1 MDQIDLTG
9 VPLPGLPPFGQ
20 VGLILAKYLALG
32 VIPMPIPTPLFEIKN
47 PLKNWDMQEG
57 TDYQHI
63 TKLAS
68 EVGYTFYV
76 EPLGPGKSLAY
87 WGPDLQG
94 FTPGGS
100 VKLDPNNPGL
110 EVQPALTINMG
121 SATNVETLS
130 AGFDGLSKTF
140 YYTYY
145 MDKELTGFPIPIPL
159 PDIALNPPLGPGYV
173 VPAKNSLLGHGE
185 GDKDR
190 DSNARHG
197 LPSLI
202 SRGLARAS
210 QSANVI
216 TGSGSL
222 DVARYGRLLKARKLV
237 AVRGMGAHYDGH
249 YYVRSVTTTFR
260 RGEARQSFALTRN
273 AHGSW
278 TEKVAI

>member
-1 MDQIDLTG
+1 
-9 VPLPGLPPFGQ
+9 
-20 VGLILAKYLALG
+20 
-32 VIPMPIPTPLFEIKN
+32 
-47 PLKNWDMQEG
+47 MQEG

-100 VKLDPNNPGL
+100 VKLDPKNPGL

-121 SATNVETLS
+121 AASNVETLS
-130 AGFDGLSKTF
+130 TGFDGLSKTL
-140 YYTYY
+140 YYTFAL
-145 MDKELTGFPIPIPL
+145 DKELLGIPIPL
-159 PDIALNPPLGPGYV
+159 PLPDVALNPPLGPGYV
-173 VPAKNSLLGHGE
+173 VPAKNMQLGHDDS
-185 GDKDR
+185 DKDS
-190 DSNARHG
+190 DAGARHSI
-197 LPSLI
+197 PALI
-202 SRGLARAS
+202 SRGLARSA

-222 DVARYGRLLKARKLV
+222 DVARSGRLLKARKLV
-237 AVRGMGAHYDGH
+237 AVRGMGRHYDGH

-260 RGEARQSFALTRN
+260 RGEARQNFALSRN
-273 AHGSW
+273 AHDPW